1 MTSNIYDILMKRD
14 EFLTTLT
21 GSFSAVCLACMTT
34 ACSEDQMGAPNA
46 MNTPA
51 GSTSGSTIN
60 LETEL
65 KAVNNFIAKNG
76 FIVIRT
82 ATGNTVASFVAFSSV
97 CPHAGATVEYKENS
111 SSFLCAAHGSTFSSS
126 GALTQGPATVGLTKF
141 DVEITGLTLRVKA

>member
-1 MTSNIYDILMKRD
+1 MKRN

-21 GSFSAVCLACMTT
+21 GSFSAVCLACMTS
-34 ACSEDQMGAPNA
+34 ACSEDEMGAPKTA
-46 MNTPA
+46 TTPA
-51 GSTSGSTIN
+51 GPATSSATIN

-82 ATGNTVASFVAFSSV
+82 ATGNTAASFVAFSSV
-97 CPHAGATVEYKENS
+97 CPHAGATVEYKESS

-126 GALTQGPATVGLTKF
+126 GALTQGPAAVGLTKF

>member
-1 MTSNIYDILMKRD
+1 MKRD
-14 EFLTTLT
+14 KFLTTLT
-21 GSFSAVCLACMTT
+21 GSFSAVCLACMTS
-34 ACSEDQMGAPNA
+34 ACSEDEMGAPKA
-46 MNTPA
+46 ATTPA
-51 GSTSGSTIN
+51 GPASSSATIN

-82 ATGNTVASFVAFSSV
+82 ATGNTAASFVAFSSV
-97 CPHAGATVEYKENS
+97 CPHAGATVEYKESS

-126 GALTQGPATVGLTKF
+126 GALTQGPAAVGLTKL

>member
-1 MTSNIYDILMKRD
+1 MKRD

-21 GSFSAVCLACMTT
+21 GSFSAVCLACMTS
-34 ACSEDQMGAPNA
+34 ACSEDEMGAPKA
-46 MNTPA
+46 ANTPA
-51 GSTSGSTIN
+51 GPVSSSATIN

-82 ATGNTVASFVAFSSV
+82 ATGNTAASFVAFSSV
-97 CPHAGATVEYKENS
+97 CPHAGATVEYKESS

-126 GALTQGPATVGLTKF
+126 GALTQGPAAVGLTKL

>member
-1 MTSNIYDILMKRD
+1 MKRD

-21 GSFSAVCLACMTT
+21 GSFSAVCLACMTS
-34 ACSEDQMGAPNA
+34 ACSEDEMGAPKA
-46 MNTPA
+46 ATTPA
-51 GSTSGSTIN
+51 GPVSSSATIN

-82 ATGNTVASFVAFSSV
+82 ATGNTAASFVAFSSV
-97 CPHAGATVEYKENS
+97 CPHAGATVEYKESS

-126 GALTQGPATVGLTKF
+126 GALTQGPAAVGLTKF
-141 DVEITGLTLRVKA
+141 EVEITGLTLRVKA